1 VSESLRID
9 KWLWHARVVKTRTLA
24 AGLVTGGHVRLN
36 RARISKPSQMVHPG
50 DVVTVTLRE
59 RILILKIEAVGE
71 RRGPAS
77 EAATLYTDLSPPAP
91 KAEEAPVVSRPRGAG
106 RPTKRDRRR
115 IEAWKDKLGA
125 PNEEEI

>member
-1 VSESLRID
+1 VSETQRID

-36 RARISKPSQMVHPG
+36 RARISKPSQMVKAG
-50 DVVTVTLRE
+50 DVVTVGLNGRVVVLR
-59 RILILKIEAVGE
+59 IEAFSE

-77 EAATLYTDLSPPAP
+77 EAATLFTDMSPPP
-91 KAEEAPVVSRPRGAG
+91 PPPEEGPGVEHPRGGG

-115 IEAWKDKLGA
+115 IDAWKAGLQTPDQ
-125 PNEEEI
+125 EEI